1 MQNLNSKE
9 SLLESGLSISYILS
23 VTFQFSLGP
32 SFSVLPDRVPAMM
45 IGHTASSNTVSNS
58 YHPRRDTMR
67 EMKITLLTLV
77 MLLTVSISACKKS
90 DSDRESARDS
100 TQVQSSLTKS
110 EEPTMRFRTFKYVDA
125 QGIGIE
131 AFRVLIP
138 SDWKFEGGIRW
149 ILDNPGMPA
158 VASFRIYNPN
168 GAEELEVFPNQAFF
182 WTDNPTLLQTFPV
195 GTRYFGNEVRPI
207 VEPLQALKGIIL
219 PRFRGKADGLRI
231 VIGEPLPDLARSLGA
246 GTRTQPG
253 AGTTAEG
260 AKIRIEYQRGGRWM
274 EEELYGLVE
283 SISFPIQ
290 SMFGAFT
297 NTNWYAD
304 YLFSFKAEKG
314 TLDANS
320 KLFQT
325 MASSFQV
332 NPQWFN
338 KYNQV
343 VEYLIQRQIQQIR
356 SIGELSRIISQTHNE
371 ISDMMMRSYTQR
383 QEVYDRVAENFS
395 QHIRGV
401 DQYYSPV
408 EQKPVELPSGYR
420 QAWTN
425 SLGEYILSDQ
435 EDFNPNIGSNQTWQ
449 KMERR

>member
-1 MQNLNSKE
+1 MDPDNKRRDSQIASWFFPNNSP
-9 SLLESGLSISYILS
+9 S
-23 VTFQFSLGP
+23 
-32 SFSVLPDRVPAMM
+32 SFSSDRDPVAM
-45 IGHTASSNTVSNS
+45 IGHIASSKTVINS
-58 YHPRRDTMR
+58 FHSTGTATS
-67 EMKITLLTLV
+67 EIKISLIALL
-77 MLLTVSISACKKS
+77 MLLAVNVSSCKKS
-90 DSDRESARDS
+90 AADRENARDS
-100 TQVQSSLTKS
+100 TRVQSSSTKS
-110 EEPTMRFRTFKYVDA
+110 EESVIRFRMFKYVDA

-138 SDWKFEGGIRW
+138 FDWKFEGGVRW
-149 ILDNPGMPA
+149 VLDNPGMPA
-158 VASFRIYNPN
+158 VVSFRMFNPN

-195 GTRYFGNEVRPI
+195 GARYFGNEVRPI
-207 VEPLQALKGIIL
+207 VKPLQALKGIIL
-219 PRFRGKADGLRI
+219 PRFRGKAEGLRI
-231 VIGEPLPDLARSLGA
+231 VAGEPLPDLPKSLGA
-246 GTRTQPG
+246 GTQTQPG
-253 AGTTAEG
+253 VATTAEG
-260 AKIRIEYQRGGRWM
+260 AKIRIQYQRNGKWM

-283 SISFPIQ
+283 SMSFPHR
-290 SMFGAFT
+290 SMFGQFT
-297 NTNWYAD
+297 NTYWYAD

-314 TLDANS
+314 KLDANS
-320 KLFQT
+320 KLFQA
-325 MASSFQV
+325 MVASFRL

-343 VEYLIQRQIQQIR
+343 IEYLIQRQIQQIR
-356 SIGELSRIISQTHNE
+356 SIGELSRIISRTQNE
-371 ISDMMMRSYTQR
+371 ISDMMMQSYNQR

-401 DQYYSPV
+401 DQYYNPV

-449 KMERR
+449 KMERK

>member
-1 MQNLNSKE
+1 
-9 SLLESGLSISYILS
+9 
-23 VTFQFSLGP
+23 
-32 SFSVLPDRVPAMM
+32 M
-45 IGHTASSNTVSNS
+45 IGHIASSNTVINS
-58 YHPRRDTMR
+58 YFSRGTTMS
-67 EMKITLLTLV
+67 EIKILLMGLL
-77 MLLTVSISACKKS
+77 MLLAASISACKKS
-90 DSDRESARDS
+90 DADRESARDS
-100 TQVQSSLTKS
+100 MQVQSSSTKS
-110 EEPTMRFRTFKYVDA
+110 EESSIRFRTFKYVDA

-138 SDWKFEGGIRW
+138 SDWKFEGGVRW
-149 ILDNPGMPA
+149 RLDNPGMPA
-158 VASFRIYNPN
+158 TAGFRIYNPN

-182 WTDNPTLLQTFPV
+182 WTNNPTLLQTFPV

-207 VEPLQALKGIIL
+207 VKPLQALKGIIL
-219 PRFRGKADGLRI
+219 PRFRGKAQGLRI
-231 VIGEPLPDLARSLGA
+231 VAGEPLPDLARALGA
-246 GTRTQPG
+246 GTQSQPG
-253 AGTTAEG
+253 IAASAEG

-283 SISFPIQ
+283 SISFPIR

-314 TLDANS
+314 KLDANS

-325 MASSFQV
+325 MATSFRV

-356 SIGELSRIISQTHNE
+356 SIGELSRIISQTQNE
-371 ISDMMMRSYTQR
+371 ISDMMMQSYNQR

-401 DQYYSPV
+401 DQYYNPV

-425 SLGEYILSDQ
+425 SLGEYVLSDQ

-449 KMERR
+449 RMERK

>member
-1 MQNLNSKE
+1 MIRLKTFT
-9 SLLESGLSISYILS
+9 YI
-23 VTFQFSLGP
+23 
-32 SFSVLPDRVPAMM
+32 DR
-45 IGHTASSNTVSNS
+45 
-58 YHPRRDTMR
+58 
-67 EMKITLLTLV
+67 
-77 MLLTVSISACKKS
+77 
-90 DSDRESARDS
+90 
-100 TQVQSSLTKS
+100 
-110 EEPTMRFRTFKYVDA
+110 

-131 AFRVLIP
+131 AFRLLVP
-138 SDWKFEGGIRW
+138 SEWKFEGGTRW
-149 ILDNPGMPA
+149 VLDNPGTPA

-168 GAEELEVFPNQAFF
+168 GVEELEVFPNQAFF
-182 WTDNPTLLQTFPV
+182 WTDNPTQLQYFPV
-195 GTRYFGNEVRPI
+195 GSRYFGSEVRPI
-207 VEPLQALKGIIL
+207 AGPVEALKEIVL
-219 PRFRGKADGLRI
+219 PRFRGDAVDLR
-231 VIGEPLPDLARSLGA
+231 VVSEQELPDLAKSLRA
-246 GTRTQPG
+246 ATQNQLG
-253 AGTTAEG
+253 LSTSAEG
-260 AKIRIEYQRGGRWM
+260 AKIQIEYQRNGKWI

-283 SISFPIQ
+283 SMSFPIR
-290 SMFGAFT
+290 SMFGQFT
-297 NTNWYAD
+297 NTNWHVD

-314 TLDANS
+314 KLDANS

-325 MASSFQV
+325 MATSFQV

-371 ISDMMMRSYTQR
+371 ISDMMMQSYNQR

-395 QHIRGV
+395 QYIRGV
-401 DQYYSPV
+401 DQYYNPV

-425 SLGEYILSDQ
+425 SLGEYVLSDQ